1 MFNSNKLNKFKDDYF
16 FNGFVLLTEY
26 RKYLKNFLKL
36 INQLNQDKSL
46 FEIKKKN
53 VSTMT
58 LKQSLLHQEQLF
70 DLNNVL
76 KNLNILDLTNAITC
90 RDLYQSNF
98 IHFLTTGKTPSLP
111 WHRDTY
117 KTFRKTVGSVPS
129 ATKIAI
135 YSSVVTPKTAPMQL
149 IAGSH
154 RFDFRNRFIDR
165 IQPYVTFNKFS
176 VIANPGD
183 IIIFDSSLLHRRAA
197 SRKKAIRSATIYGL
211 LPKIN

>member
-1 MFNSNKLNKFKDDYF
+1 MFTKNQLNKLREDYF
-16 FNGFVLLTEY
+16 FNGYIFLPNY
-26 RKYLKNFLKL
+26 QAKLKKFLRL
-36 INQLNQDKSL
+36 INQINTENSL
-46 FEIKKKN
+46 FVIEKKN
-53 VSTMT
+53 VFTST
-58 LKQSLLHQEQLF
+58 LNQSLVPKEKLNYIGNIIYQLGII
-70 DLNNVL
+70 DLA
-76 KNLNILDLTNAITC
+76 NLITC
-90 RDLYQSNF
+90 RDLYQTNF
-98 IHFLTTGKTPSLP
+98 MHFLSKGQTPSLP

-197 SRKKAIRSATIYGL
+197 SRKNAIRSATIYGL
-211 LPKIN
+211 IPKIN

>member
-90 RDLYQSNF
+90 RDLYQTNF

-117 KTFRKTVGSVPS
+117 KNFRKTVGSVPS